1 MALPPLRSDGS
12 LPPGEHRAIAVSEVF
27 ASFPATSA
35 RRQVLNA
42 ALVQFVEAVRRRS
55 LGAIIVIDGSY
66 ISGKAEPDDIDLAL
80 LSASVGE
87 TATLQQLAL
96 GMWI

>member
-1 MALPPLRSDGS
+1 
-12 LPPGEHRAIAVSEVF
+12 
-27 ASFPATSA
+27 
-35 RRQVLNA
+35 
-42 ALVQFVEAVRRRS
+42 VRRRS

-87 TATLQQLAL
+87 TATLRQLAL